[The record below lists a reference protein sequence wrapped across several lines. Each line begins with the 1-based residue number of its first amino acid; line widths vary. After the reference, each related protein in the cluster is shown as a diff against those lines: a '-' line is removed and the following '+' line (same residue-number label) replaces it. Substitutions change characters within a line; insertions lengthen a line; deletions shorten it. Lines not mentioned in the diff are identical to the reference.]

1 MKNGLLSVLLFLLA
15 MCRLNG
21 QQLSYKHFTTD
32 DGLPSSEVYDVFQ
45 DSKGFIWMATDHG
58 LTKFDG
64 YTFKTFNTDNGLPDN
79 TIFKVKE
86 DYKGILWVQTFSKGI
101 YSFDGEKF
109 KPHPQNEWIMN
120 EVKSK
125 GLDYYNILGD
135 TMFLGNTAKT
145 FACYK
150 NSKFKY
156 WQATDPYNLL
166 KENLFLVYAIL
177 PNNDLLFTVS
187 ETLPAIA
194 VFPENKGTGRVRM
207 FQPGNYKANINFTY
221 TDSGKMAFSSGSYL
235 YIFNQQDTAITFT
248 REFKSRIISL
258 YYGSKNRLWIS
269 QYQGGVTLAT
279 QQNGKLHYDNFFDQ
293 YSVTDILEDREGNY
307 WFSTLE
313 AGVFFVPGI
322 NFIALT
328 LDRSGTN
335 AVATKALSLLVHNH
349 QLYIGS
355 DKSLAYTIDTAG
367 RSITKEYHDMQSR
380 IEDLVFVNGH
390 VATSGYYGNINF
402 SCKCYGAPLSLEA
415 LPGKN
420 RLAAGAHQ
428 GFSIIEND
436 KTVYCSFNNGF
447 AARTP
452 AIRYSPTQG
461 LLLGT
466 NEGLY
471 VFRDSVIR
479 YYFSDSL
486 LHDIRV
492 TDLKITP
499 SGWIVVATRGKG
511 LVLTNGTARIQ
522 LTEKDGM
529 ISNLLEC
536 VYPESD
542 SSFWIGSYSGLSH
555 LTYNPA
561 GSRRPL
567 FINYTKKDGLSSNEI
582 NDVDYFNGEIWLATN
597 NGLCHFKPKEVAKR
611 VKSFPIYMTSLTI
624 NGQTRNA
631 TELQHLKHDE
641 NNIVFEMTGLDY
653 KALGEITYSYVVEG
667 KNNFKGTS
675 RLRRISFF
683 AMEPGDYR
691 VRITAKSVIGDTSA
705 APYVIS
711 FTIPKHYTQ
720 TTWFAGIMAGVVLCI
735 ILLIVYLYYQNRQ
748 IKAETRLQVM
758 EAEQAALRSQMNP
771 HFIFN
776 VLNSIQSFLGENDR
790 KQAQNFLGKFSQLIR
805 RILENSKHTFISLE
819 EEIRSLRLYLQL
831 EQMRFEDKVS
841 YNFEISPEIDQ
852 TAVKVPPMMLQPMI
866 ENAILHGIT
875 PSGRNGVIEVKF
887 AVENGMLV
895 CTIRDN
901 GVGLSA
907 KKEEKNKFHESTAVN
922 NLRKRIEL
930 LNRVYGTNAGV
941 EIQEIYDNGM
951 TAGTEAKL
959 SFPLNF

>member
-1 MKNGLLSVLLFLLA
+1 MKSGLLSVVLFLVA
-15 MCRLNG
+15 MCHLNG

-109 KPHPQNEWIMN
+109 KPHPQNEWIMSQ
-120 EVKSK
+120 VKAK
-125 GLDYYNILGD
+125 GLDYYHMLGD
-135 TMFLGNTAKT
+135 TIFFGNMEKT
-145 FACYK
+145 FACNEDLK
-150 NSKFKY
+150 INY
-156 WQATDPYNLL
+156 WQVPNPYKLL
-166 KENLFLVYAIL
+166 NDDLYLVYVLL
-177 PNNDLLFTVS
+177 PNNEFLYTVS
-187 ETLPAIA
+187 ETPPKPVVLPGYKIQGQI
-194 VFPENKGTGRVRM
+194 KI
-207 FQPGNYKANINFTY
+207 FQPGSHKASIGFTHM
-221 TDSGKMAFSSGSYL
+221 DDGEMAFSSGNYL
-235 YIFNQQDTAITFT
+235 YLFNQKDTAITFT
-248 REFKSRIISL
+248 RKFNNRIIAL
-258 YYGSKNRLWIS
+258 RYATKGRVWIG
-269 QYQGGVTLAT
+269 QYQGGVTLVT
-279 QQNGKLHYDNFFDQ
+279 RDNDKLYYKNFFEQ
-293 YSVTDILEDREGNY
+293 YSITSIVEDHEGNY

-322 NFIALT
+322 NFMALH
-328 LDRSGTN
+328 LDQSGSN
-335 AVATKALSLLVHNH
+335 AVATKALSLLVHANE
-349 QLYIGS
+349 LYVGS
-355 DKSLAYTIDTAG
+355 DKSKAYTIDTSG
-367 RSITKEYHDMQSR
+367 SITTKEYHDMQSR
-380 IEDLVFVNGH
+380 IEDLVFINGH
-390 VATSGYYGNINF
+390 VATSGYYGNVNF
-402 SCKCYGAPLSLEA
+402 SCKCYSAPLSLEV

-420 RLAAGAHQ
+420 RIATGAHQ

-436 KTVYCSFNNGF
+436 KTVYCSYSDGF
-447 AARTP
+447 VLRTP
-452 AIRYSPTQG
+452 VIRFNANQG

-471 VFRDSVIR
+471 VYKDSVIR
-479 YYFSDSL
+479 YFFSDSL

-492 TDLKITP
+492 TDLKITT
-499 SGWIVVATRGKG
+499 SGWIVIATRGKG
-511 LVLTNGTARIQ
+511 LVLTNGTDRIQ
-522 LTEKDGM
+522 LTESDGM

-536 VYPESD
+536 VYPQND

-561 GSRRPL
+561 GSRKPL

-611 VKSFPIYMTSLTI
+611 VKSFPIYMTALTI
-624 NGQTRNA
+624 NGQPRNA
-631 TELQHLKHDE
+631 TDLQHLKHDE

-653 KALGEITYSYVVEG
+653 KALGEITYSYVVQG

-683 AMEPGDYR
+683 AMEPGDYK
-691 VRITAKSVIGDTSA
+691 VRITAKSAIGDTSA

-720 TTWFAGIMAGVVLCI
+720 TTWFAGLMAGAVLCI

-805 RILENSKHTFISLE
+805 RILENSKHTFITLE

-841 YNFEISPEIDQ
+841 YTFDIAPEIDQ
-852 TAVKVPPMMLQPMI
+852 TAVKVPPMMIQPII

-887 AVENGMLV
+887 AVVNGMLV

-930 LNRVYGTNAGV
+930 LNRVYGTNASV